1 MATWSEI
8 EAVTQFIPSKKLGDN
23 MLALEISID
32 NTDRAQQ
39 VVLTLERIEPT
50 MTLLKVNS
58 PLSMAQN
65 LNVEAVVRSF
75 GSLNVGSLS
84 YIPFPDGDGMLCIGT
99 TLPLD
104 VFDLSQPEQ
113 FLLYLFTLGKTADS
127 IRAQVS

>member
-8 EAVTQFIPSKKLGDN
+8 ETVTKFVPSKKLGDN
-23 MLALEISID
+23 MLALEIPID
-32 NTDRAQQ
+32 DTGRTQP
-39 VVLTLERIEPT
+39 VVLTRERIEPT

-58 PLSMAQN
+58 PISMAQN
-65 LNVEAVVRSF
+65 LDVEAIVRSF

-104 VFDLSQPEQ
+104 VLDLSQPEQ
-113 FLLYLFTLGKTADS
+113 FLFYLFTLGKTVDS